1 MSSTTATCTRRGP
14 GSGSAIG
21 LLPGDSGA
29 GVPTMA
35 RPMPGEPWAFAA
47 GGVILGIVGGPAAAR
62 AERIVAGAVAVILA
76 GHVVVELVS
85 LPVERAHQR
94 LPLVDAVAV
103 VVGVAVTL
111 RLAAASR
118 RPAQVAGGPVV
129 GGPVELVLG
138 WAAVVAG
145 AAVEAGLTSPTVA
158 ASSADIGFTSLA
170 LAVFAASARLA
181 GRPAATIVTAACA
194 VHACSLRSSPPTAAA
209 GVVLL
214 VMDAVATALAAR
226 WLREAAVDADSAAI
240 AAREAEREQSAGRV
254 HDTLALLRVLARD
267 QLPAHQVPEVFE
279 QAGSEVSDDAADLPS
294 RLRALPREFPDLPLL
309 VDVDDLRADVPR
321 PVADAVVQALHPLL
335 ANVREHAAA
344 HEVLLHA
351 WGTSDGWRLVLAD
364 DGVGFDS
371 RRTPP
376 GRGLSRF
383 SVDVLASAG
392 VRMTVQAALG
402 RGTRV
407 VLEARAEGH
416 EAERRSVRS
425 RWRKPRATGLRRSR
439 WLVDVTSGALLA
451 TAWLFVA
458 AAGPGAG
465 APRAL
470 LAAVGAVALTAAWWS
485 EPPPARRWALPAA
498 VVAVMAAVAGTAL
511 GGPAATQDK
520 LGVAL

>member
-47 GGVILGIVGGPAAAR
+47 GWVTLGVVGVPAAAR

-181 GRPAATIVTAACA
+181 GRPAATIVTAACG
-194 VHACSLRSSPPTAAA
+194 VPACSLRSSPRTAAA

-254 HDTLALLRVLARD
+254 H
-267 QLPAHQVPEVFE
+267 
-279 QAGSEVSDDAADLPS
+279 
-294 RLRALPREFPDLPLL
+294 
-309 VDVDDLRADVPR
+309 
-321 PVADAVVQALHPLL
+321 
-335 ANVREHAAA
+335 
-344 HEVLLHA
+344 EVLLHA
-351 WGTSDGWRLVLAD
+351 WGTSGGWGLVLAD

-383 SVDVLASAG
+383 SVAVLASAG

-402 RGTRV
+402 RGTR
-407 VLEARAEGH
+407 
-416 EAERRSVRS
+416 
-425 RWRKPRATGLRRSR
+425 
-439 WLVDVTSGALLA
+439 
-451 TAWLFVA
+451 
-458 AAGPGAG
+458 
-465 APRAL
+465 
-470 LAAVGAVALTAAWWS
+470 
-485 EPPPARRWALPAA
+485 
-498 VVAVMAAVAGTAL
+498 
-511 GGPAATQDK
+511 
-520 LGVAL
+520 